1 MEESV
6 LRNTLG
12 LQVRAIKNEEIRDV
26 IEKVLKS
33 LPEGFWSRECS
44 KKFHPED
51 ERGLHGNL
59 IHTIRVAKVADRIV
73 ETTDNYSTDE
83 RDLVV
88 GAAIL
93 HDCLRHGE
101 FGSSPWSEKDHPHL
115 VRPFIEK
122 KVGITG
128 EIVDKLCDIIE
139 THMGQWYY
147 KPAPLNDLTPNDI
160 VHLADFLAS
169 QVDIDVKI

>member
-1 MEESV
+1 MEEAT
-6 LRNTLG
+6 LRNTLT
-12 LQVRAIKNEEIRDV
+12 LQTKSIKNEEIRGV
-26 IEKVLKS
+26 VEKTLEA
-33 LPEGFWSRECS
+33 LPKGFWTRECS

-51 ERGLHGNL
+51 ERGLNGNL
-59 IHTIRVAKVADRIV
+59 IHTIRVVKVADKLV
-73 ETTDNYSTDE
+73 LTTSNYSQDE

-93 HDCLRHGE
+93 HDCLRHGPYAA
-101 FGSSPWSEKDHPHL
+101 SPWSEKDHPHL

-128 EIVDKLCDIIE
+128 EVVNKLCDIIE
-139 THMGQWYY
+139 THMGQWYLT
-147 KPAPLNDLTPNDI
+147 PAPLNDLTPNDI
-160 VHLADFLAS
+160 VHLADYIAS